1 MPMAVKGGDGLI
13 VIPAD
18 ELIGKISDL
27 MDSKL
32 SEFAQ
37 TIKEMSTV
45 STDDWLKINEFCSTN
60 QMSRSS
66 VYRMVKSGQVEV
78 RELSARNKFYRWKS
92 V

>member
-1 MPMAVKGGDGLI
+1 MAVKGGDGLI

-18 ELIGKISDL
+18 ELIGKISDV
-27 MDSKL
+27 MDSTL

-37 TIKEMSTV
+37 TITEMSTV
-45 STDDWLKINEFCSTN
+45 STDDWLKINQFCSTN

>member
-1 MPMAVKGGDGLI
+1 MAEKGGDGLI

>member
-1 MPMAVKGGDGLI
+1 MAVKRGDGLI

>member
-1 MPMAVKGGDGLI
+1 MAVKGGDGLI

-32 SEFAQ
+32 SEVAQ

>member
-1 MPMAVKGGDGLI
+1 MAVKGGDGLI

-37 TIKEMSTV
+37 TIRG
-45 STDDWLKINEFCSTN
+45 N
-60 QMSRSS
+60 
-66 VYRMVKSGQVEV
+66 VYSF
-78 RELSARNKFYRWKS
+78 N
-92 V
+92 

>member
-1 MPMAVKGGDGLI
+1 MAVKGGDGLI
-13 VIPAD
+13 VIPTD

>member
-1 MPMAVKGGDGLI
+1 MAVKGGDGLI